1 MTAPDGVLLRTAQV
15 FFRDAEITGLP
26 QHRVGRLG
34 IAKSYRIT
42 SVFPHLTVLE
52 NVRVAVQGHA
62 RSFKLLVA
70 RGPAHRLSR
79 ARGGDPGHQGRIQF
93 EGTPEALRK
102 DPTIQQRFPSV

>member
-1 MTAPDGVLLRTAQV
+1 MTAPDGVLLRTGQV

-34 IAKSYRIT
+34 IAKSYQII
-42 SVFPHLTVLE
+42 SVFPHLAALE

-70 RGPAHRLSR
+70 RTSSPTVASARRRSRPPGTDPVRGHAGGAAEGP
-79 ARGGDPGHQGRIQF
+79 
-93 EGTPEALRK
+93 TV
-102 DPTIQQRFPSV
+102 QQRFPSV